1 MQITADGM
9 IVVNNEAPRT
19 FESAELDAL
28 IQQKLKVNSEMIFKV
43 ITDRQAKYN
52 DMIRVVDRL
61 KAAKI
66 EKISLSTN

>member
-1 MQITADGM
+1 MP
-9 IVVNNEAPRT
+9 NSN
-19 FESAELDAL
+19 AL